1 MILTTGFDV
10 QGYFITEYIDVL
22 FDEMLVGLGFGKSI
36 LSGLD
41 NFVSALTGS
50 EATEMINK
58 LNTVK
63 TELRN
68 RLVREAKRRGADAL
82 IGIDF
87 ESSRLGDLIM
97 VSMTA
102 TAVKLDKIESPLPV
116 LQSDTVRAQEEE
128 NQKKLEEEKAQRLAN
143 AKAAAEAAGGAFN
156 PTALLDIL
164 PDFKTTKE
172 VVNYITEQAQVYPDI
187 FDENIV
193 AQLNRC
199 LKLERIHGNC
209 RSDAIQIIQNHLQSI
224 CNL

>member
-50 EATEMINK
+50 EATEMITK

-63 TELRN
+63 TQLRN
-68 RLVREAKRRGADAL
+68 RLVKEAQRRGADAL

-116 LQSDTVRAQEEE
+116 LRSDTVRAQEAEK
-128 NQKKLEEEKAQRLAN
+128 QRQREEESAQRLAK
-143 AKAAAEAAGGAFN
+143 AKAAAEAADFVFN
-156 PTALLDIL
+156 PTVVLNTL

-172 VVNYITEQAQVYPDI
+172 VVNYIAELAQIYPDI
-187 FDENIV
+187 FDENII
-193 AQLNRC
+193 AQLDHY
-199 LKLERIHGNC
+199 LKFERIYGDC
-209 RSDAIQIIQNHLQSI
+209 RSDVINIVQKHLKAV

>member
-50 EATEMINK
+50 EATEIIDK

-63 TELRN
+63 TQLRN
-68 RLVREAKRRGADAL
+68 RLIKEAQRRGADAL

-116 LQSDTVRAQEEE
+116 LRGDTVRAQEEE
-128 NQKKLEEEKAQRLAN
+128 KQKKLEEEKAQRLAK
-143 AKAAAEAAGGAFN
+143 AKEAGQTFDPTLVLSVIEDFN
-156 PTALLDIL
+156 
-164 PDFKTTKE
+164 TTKE
-172 VVNYITEQAQVYPDI
+172 LIDYIEEQSQIYPDI
-187 FDENIV
+187 FHEAIID
-193 AQLNRC
+193 QLTRF
-199 LKLERIHGNC
+199 LAVERIYGDC
-209 RSDAIQIIQNHLQSI
+209 RRDAIKIIQKHLKAV